1 MKLSKKILKTFSV
14 IAMLA
19 ASMVVVAC
27 AAEDDDDEEGAI
39 TGSNNDYAIAF
50 TNNSDCSETTIV
62 SLSNSSLIFISLTIV
77 SDLSS
82 I

>member
-50 TNNSDCSETTIV
+50 TN
-62 SLSNSSLIFISLTIV
+62 SSTSMYRAYHATFNKHLGGL
-77 SDLSS
+77 
-82 I
+82 

>member
-1 MKLSKKILKTFSV
+1 
-14 IAMLA
+14 MLA

-50 TNNSDCSETTIV
+50 TN
-62 SLSNSSLIFISLTIV
+62 SSTSMYRAYHATFNKHLGGL
-77 SDLSS
+77 
-82 I
+82 